1 MIHSISTSLEL
12 LGNTSFMRNIY
23 LFLFGS
29 NAEENLA
36 LKSLANFDPT
46 FRNLMLAFLR
56 LSQLIPIHGFSSS
69 QFKDLMPNSFMG
81 ILLDL
86 FLFLKLDL
94 GVQTWVLLC
103 ANQDDTVNSC
113 SFLRQ
118 YSRNIP
124 SV

>member
-12 LGNTSFMRNIY
+12 LGNMSFMRNIY

-36 LKSLANFDPT
+36 LKSLANFVPT

-56 LSQLIPIHGFSSS
+56 LSQLIPIHGFSSR
-69 QFKDLMPNSFMG
+69 QFKDLMSNSFMG

-94 GVQTWVLLC
+94 GVQTWVPFC
-103 ANQDDTVNSC
+103 ANRDDTVNSC